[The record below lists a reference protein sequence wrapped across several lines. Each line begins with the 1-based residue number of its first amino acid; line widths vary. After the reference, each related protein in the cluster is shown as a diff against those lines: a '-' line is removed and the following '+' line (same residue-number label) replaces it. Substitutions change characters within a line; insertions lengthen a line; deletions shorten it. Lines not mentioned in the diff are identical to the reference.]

1 MNQLPPHPPPAP
13 SWQPRFSIFGM
24 ILATV
29 IVCVM
34 AAGGGY
40 LYQALRQ
47 EDARAQST
55 FVIFIIAAP
64 VILIV
69 LVSLLWNLSQT
80 MRGDD
85 QE

>member
-40 LYQALRQ
+40 LYRSLQQ
-47 EDARAQST
+47 EDVQSQST
-55 FVIFIIAAP
+55 FVIFIVAAP

-69 LVSLLWNLSQT
+69 LASLLWNLSQA
-80 MRGDD
+80 MRGD
-85 QE
+85 EGE